1 MSKKNTNTNTN
12 ITTGALQEIA
22 QVYPN
27 VSLRKLAEATNV
39 SYPILLRASKKPIA
53 GMPYDPEAVNYE
65 EIAAL
70 LNRRE
75 ANLETIDFAELNKV
89 APRGRVGSSKSFG
102 DYTVGMKIYLRD
114 NNETP
119 YEVVYKT
126 DTHIVLMLE
135 GTTEPR
141 LLSENTFFFK
151 GPAMEPRTVK
161 AEGTTEE
168 A

>member
-1 MSKKNTNTNTN
+1 MSKKNTNTNAT
-12 ITTGALQEIA
+12 ITAAALQEIA

-27 VSLRKLAEATNV
+27 VSLRKLAEATSV
-39 SYPILLRASKKPIA
+39 SYQMLLKASKKPIA
-53 GMPYDPEAVNYE
+53 GVLYDPEAINYE
-65 EIAAL
+65 EIAAM

-75 ANLETIDFAELNKV
+75 VNLETIDFEELNKV
-89 APRGRVGSSKSFG
+89 APRGRIGSSKSFS

-119 YEVVYKT
+119 YEIVYKT
-126 DTHIVLMLE
+126 ETHIVLMLE

-161 AEGTTEE
+161 VTEE

>member
-1 MSKKNTNTNTN
+1 MKKTNTN
-12 ITTGALQEIA
+12 IEATSLQEIFA
-22 QVYPN
+22 AYSN
-27 VSLRKLAEATNV
+27 VNLRKLAEATNV
-39 SYPILLRASKKPIA
+39 SYPMLLKASKKPIA
-53 GMPYDPEAVNYE
+53 GVPYDPEAINFE
-65 EIAAL
+65 EIAGM

-75 ANLETIDFAELNKV
+75 VNLETIDFEELNKV
-89 APRGRVGSSKSFG
+89 APRGRSGSSKSFS
-102 DYTVGMKIYLRD
+102 DYTVGMEIYLRD

-119 YEVVYKT
+119 YEIVYKT
-126 DTHIVLMLE
+126 DTHIVLMLK

-161 AEGTTEE
+161 AEETTEE